1 MVPLIAELRT
11 VMGHNSGV
19 AGAGAAAGGGD
30 DAAAKS
36 APGGPEP
43 VFDHPSQSFDGGPEG
58 KQPILMMPESPCPSG
73 VARLRSWSTVAWAV
87 VVWPLSMLRML
98 RVAMMARVLLV
109 TVLERCGTGGA
120 VQGFKYT
127 RAGLDVNI
135 EYGVALAT

>member
-1 MVPLIAELRT
+1 MYT
-11 VMGHNSGV
+11 YTYYTY
-19 AGAGAAAGGGD
+19 
-30 DAAAKS
+30 
-36 APGGPEP
+36 
-43 VFDHPSQSFDGGPEG
+43 
-58 KQPILMMPESPCPSG
+58 ILMMPESPCPSG

-127 RAGLDVNI
+127 RAGLNVNI